1 MSDAGALHHRIIDYF
16 ERQESGRF
24 ESLALEVFAYQYA
37 RNRPY
42 RAFCDRR
49 GRASE
54 HVSDWRQIPAVPTA
68 AFKVADLTCRPRQP
82 SAYFLTSGTTQGNDR
97 RGRHLVADLS
107 LIRAAILPNAHTH
120 LFPDLAPGCDRLLIL
135 SLTPPPPLRPHSS
148 LIHMIDL
155 MIAQW
160 GAAESGYYAGE
171 RGLDAE
177 ALAAALR
184 RAEHDRRPVALLGTT
199 AAFIR
204 YFEYCAEQRVPCA
217 LPTGSR
223 IMDTGGN
230 KQPHGAPQPL
240 YDRQPFFDACARYL
254 GIPAQAVV
262 NEYGMTE
269 LSSQFYSATLSQ
281 SLRGVG
287 ASEDGVTIPHGPP
300 HTMTVPPWTRVRV
313 IDPETG
319 DDAPAGR
326 PGLLRVY
333 DLANLHSVMAI
344 QTDDLGIRSGIRSP
358 MQSDDE
364 PDRFQIIGRAAGAE
378 PRGCSLD
385 PAASSLLRR

>member
-1 MSDAGALHHRIIDYF
+1 
-16 ERQESGRF
+16 
-24 ESLALEVFAYQYA
+24 
-37 RNRPY
+37 
-42 RAFCDRR
+42 
-49 GRASE
+49 
-54 HVSDWRQIPAVPTA
+54 
-68 AFKVADLTCRPRQP
+68 
-82 SAYFLTSGTTQGNDR
+82 
-97 RGRHLVADLS
+97 
-107 LIRAAILPNAHTH
+107 
-120 LFPDLAPGCDRLLIL
+120 
-135 SLTPPPPLRPHSS
+135 
-148 LIHMIDL
+148 MIDL
-155 MIAQW
+155 IIEQW
-160 GAAESGYYAGE
+160 GAAGSGYVGTTD
-171 RGLDAE
+171 GLDAE

-184 RAEHDRRPVALLGTT
+184 RAENDRRPVALLGTT

-204 YFEYCAEQRVPCA
+204 HFEYCAEQRVPCA
-217 LPTGSR
+217 LPAGSR

-269 LSSQFYSATLSQ
+269 LSSQFYGSFY
-281 SLRGVG
+281 VG
-287 ASEDGVTIPHGPP
+287 ARAETAPRPPMPP
-300 HTMTVPPWTRVRV
+300 HPKPTDLYTVPHWVRARV

-344 QTDDLGIRSGIRSP
+344 QTDDIGMRSGMRSP
-358 MQSDDE
+358 MQLDAE
-364 PDRFQIIGRAAGAE
+364 PDRFQIIGRADGAE

-385 PAASSLLRR
+385 PSASGVLRR